1 MDISDSLSKVDI
13 NSISEL
19 GLAYIGDCVFELLT
33 RTELC
38 LSGEKKSGSLHKKTV
53 AFVNANAQAES
64 AAILT
69 GYLTE
74 EEAVI
79 YRRGRNTKV
88 YSVPKNSS
96 VANYHAA
103 TGLETLFG
111 WLYLTGRN
119 DRIYEL
125 FALIKDRLYV
135 D

>member
-1 MDISDSLSKVDI
+1 MDISDSFTKLDI

-38 LSGEKKSGSLHKKTV
+38 LSGEKKSASLHKKTV
-53 AFVNANAQAES
+53 SFVNANAQAQS
-64 AAILT
+64 AAILLVH
-69 GYLTE
+69 LTE
-74 EEAVI
+74 EEAVV

-88 YSVPKNSS
+88 YSVPKNST

-111 WLYLTGRN
+111 WLYLNGRF
-119 DRIYEL
+119 DRIREL
-125 FALIKDRLYV
+125 FTLIKDRLYV

>member
-1 MDISDSLSKVDI
+1 MDFSDAITNLDV

-38 LSGEKKSGSLHKKTV
+38 LSGEKKSGTLHKKTV
-53 AFVNANAQAES
+53 AFVNANAQAVS
-64 AAILT
+64 AAIIT
-69 GYLTE
+69 PQLTE
-74 EEAVI
+74 EETVI
-79 YRRGRNTKV
+79 FKRGRNTKV
-88 YSVPKNSS
+88 YSAPKNSS

-111 WLYLTGRN
+111 WLYLNGRI
-119 DRIYEL
+119 DRINEL

-135 D
+135 N